1 MQEPALVKSF
11 GEIAYSLWALDKLG
25 HISFADAV
33 AQNFKKGG
41 TLVIFVEGNYFRNF
55 ELQLEIGLRF
65 IEAGFSVREGGMVNL
80 II

>member
-33 AQNFKKGG
+33 AQNFKKEG
-41 TLVIFVEGNYFRNF
+41 TLVILVEG
-55 ELQLEIGLRF
+55 EL
-65 IEAGFSVREGGMVNL
+65 FSEF
-80 II
+80 